1 MDRIVE
7 IGDTLAPCGSQ
18 SRAVHGPQSERQAM
32 TFPARGR
39 SRIILAVAAT
49 APLWMS
55 ALPAQAQQPGSS
67 SPPASAPTAHTP
79 PAQTNDSSYSLG
91 LMWGE
96 QLRNTG
102 IAPDAVSTA
111 RIAQGIH
118 DAISGKAS
126 VSPQDRENIQALAT
140 SGIDA
145 NHRAAEKFLAEN
157 SKKPGVH
164 TTASGLEYQ
173 ELRAGHGASPKM
185 GDSVS
190 VNYRGTLLNG
200 TEFDSSYKRGEP
212 ATFEVG
218 RVIPG
223 WNEALQLMKPGAKWK
238 LFIPPK
244 LAYDLR
250 SPPGSGIQP
259 GSMLIFEVELLSV
272 KPAAASASPPPAAAP
287 RSALPKPSG
296 KAPVNPPDN
305 PNSPAPATVPPPK

>member
-1 MDRIVE
+1 
-7 IGDTLAPCGSQ
+7 
-18 SRAVHGPQSERQAM
+18 M

-39 SRIILAVAAT
+39 SRIILVVAAT

-55 ALPAQAQQPGSS
+55 ALPAQAQKSGASN
-67 SPPASAPTAHTP
+67 PPASAAP
-79 PAQTNDSSYSLG
+79 PAATPGAAAKKAAPQTDSSYSLG

-118 DAISGKAS
+118 DAISGKAT

-145 NHRAAEKFLAEN
+145 NHHAADNFLAEN
-157 SKKPGVH
+157 AKKPGVK

-173 ELRAGHGASPKM
+173 ELRAGSGAAPKM

-212 ATFEVG
+212 ASFEVG

-250 SPPGSGIQP
+250 SPPGSGIPP
-259 GSMLIFEVELLSV
+259 GSMLLFEVELLSV
-272 KPAAASASPPPAAAP
+272 KPAPAAANPGPKAPTSAPP
-287 RSALPKPSG
+287 RPTG
-296 KAPVNPPDN
+296 KSPVNPPDS
-305 PNSPAPATVPPPK
+305 PNSPAPATVSPPR

>member
-1 MDRIVE
+1 
-7 IGDTLAPCGSQ
+7 
-18 SRAVHGPQSERQAM
+18 M

-39 SRIILAVAAT
+39 RRIILAVAAT
-49 APLWMS
+49 APLWTS
-55 ALPAQAQQPGSS
+55 ALPAQAQQPGAS
-67 SPPASAPTAHTP
+67 SPPASAKKA

-118 DAISGKAS
+118 DAISGTAT

-157 SKKPGVH
+157 SRKPGVR
-164 TTASGLEYQ
+164 TTTSGLEYQ
-173 ELRAGHGASPKM
+173 ELRAGSGASPKM

-200 TEFDSSYKRGEP
+200 SEFDSSYKRGEP

-218 RVIPG
+218 HVIPG

-250 SPPGSGIQP
+250 SPPGSGIPP

-272 KPAAASASPPPAAAP
+272 KPAPASANPPPAAP
-287 RSALPKPSG
+287 RSALPKPTG

>member
-1 MDRIVE
+1 
-7 IGDTLAPCGSQ
+7 
-18 SRAVHGPQSERQAM
+18 
-32 TFPARGR
+32 
-39 SRIILAVAAT
+39 
-49 APLWMS
+49 MS
-55 ALPAQAQQPGSS
+55 ALPAQAQQPGAA
-67 SPPASAPTAHTP
+67 SPPASPP
-79 PAQTNDSSYSLG
+79 PASGGAGAAAKQAPAQANDSSYSLG

-96 QLRNTG
+96 QLRNNG

-118 DAISGKAS
+118 DAISGKATM
-126 VSPQDRENIQALAT
+126 SPQDRASIQALAT

-157 SKKPGVH
+157 SKKPGVR
-164 TTASGLEYQ
+164 TTTSGLEYQ
-173 ELRAGHGASPKM
+173 ELRAGRGASPKT

-218 RVIPG
+218 HVIPG
-223 WNEALQLMKPGAKWK
+223 WNEALALMKPGAKWK

-250 SPPGSGIQP
+250 PPPGSGIQP

-272 KPAAASASPPPAAAP
+272 KPAPASANPPPAAAP
-287 RSALPKPSG
+287 RAAPKPTG
-296 KAPVNPPDN
+296 KAPVNPPDS
-305 PNSPAPATVPPPK
+305 PNSPAPATVTPPK

>member
-1 MDRIVE
+1 MK
-7 IGDTLAPCGSQ
+7 
-18 SRAVHGPQSERQAM
+18 
-32 TFPARGR
+32 FPARGR
-39 SRIILAVAAT
+39 SRITLVVAAT

-55 ALPAQAQQPGSS
+55 ALPAQAQPGGAA
-67 SPPASAPTAHTP
+67 SPPASAAPASPAAGAAAARKAPAPT
-79 PAQTNDSSYSLG
+79 DSSYSLG

-118 DAISGKAS
+118 DAISGKAT

-145 NHRAAEKFLAEN
+145 NHRAADSFLAEN
-157 SKKPGVH
+157 ARKPGVK
-164 TTASGLEYQ
+164 TTSSGLQYQ
-173 ELRAGHGASPKM
+173 ELRAGSGAAPKM

-200 TEFDSSYKRGEP
+200 AEFDSSYKRGQP

-218 RVIPG
+218 HVIPG

-250 SPPGSGIQP
+250 SPPGSGIPP
-259 GSMLIFEVELLSV
+259 GSMLLFEVELMSV
-272 KPAAASASPPPAAAP
+272 KPAAAAAPPAAGP
-287 RSALPKPSG
+287 KALPRPSG
-296 KAPVNPPDN
+296 KAPVNAPDN
-305 PNSPAPATVPPPK
+305 PNSPAPATVPPPR